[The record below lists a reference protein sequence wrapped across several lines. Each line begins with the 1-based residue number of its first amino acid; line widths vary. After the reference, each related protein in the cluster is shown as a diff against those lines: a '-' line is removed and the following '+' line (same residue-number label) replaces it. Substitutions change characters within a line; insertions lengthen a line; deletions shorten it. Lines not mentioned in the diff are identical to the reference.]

1 MNIARHD
8 ILRGEKT
15 VMSRKQRRK
24 VSLIIGLVVGIF
36 VDGYLR
42 LISGDEGNLL
52 VHTMVFLGGTLIA
65 AGVVYGLF
73 YLWEVIFLKEKG

>member
-1 MNIARHD
+1 
-8 ILRGEKT
+8 
-15 VMSRKQRRK
+15 MSRNQRRK
-24 VSLIIGLVVGIF
+24 VSLIIGLIVGVL

-65 AGVVYGLF
+65 AGIVYVLF
-73 YLWEVIFLKEKG
+73 YLWGIIFLKEKG